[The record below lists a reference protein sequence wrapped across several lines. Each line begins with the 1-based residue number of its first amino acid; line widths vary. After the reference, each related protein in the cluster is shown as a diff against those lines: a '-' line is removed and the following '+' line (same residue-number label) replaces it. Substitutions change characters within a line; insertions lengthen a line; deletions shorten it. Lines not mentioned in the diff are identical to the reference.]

1 MDTINEKIEE
11 LLGEIRDSDIY
22 YEYKKQ
28 EAILEQNP
36 ELKERVQIFCSNNYC
51 TQNEA
56 RSESLLQVVE
66 KLGAESAELRKIP
79 EVNAFLDAELALCKL
94 MQKVC
99 RKLTEGI
106 EMHIPEF

>member
-1 MDTINEKIEE
+1 MDTINERIEE

-22 YEYKKQ
+22 REYKKQ

-36 ELKERVQIFCSNNYC
+36 ELKERVQIFRGNNYR

-56 RSESLLQVVE
+56 GSESLLQVAE

>member
-36 ELKERVQIFCSNNYC
+36 ELKERVQIFRSNNYC
-51 TQNEA
+51 TQN
-56 RSESLLQVVE
+56 
-66 KLGAESAELRKIP
+66 
-79 EVNAFLDAELALCKL
+79 
-94 MQKVC
+94 
-99 RKLTEGI
+99 
-106 EMHIPEF
+106 

>member
-36 ELKERVQIFCSNNYC
+36 ELKEIVQIFRSNNYC

>member
-36 ELKERVQIFCSNNYC
+36 ELKERVQIFRSNNYC